1 MSDQDELPPDVP
13 DKLFYRIG
21 EAAEIVGVEPHVLRY
36 WEGEFKMRPTRSP
49 SGQRMFKRKDL
60 AKFLRIRKL
69 LHDEGFTIAGAR
81 KALSEASA
89 PSAAEPASATSSV
102 NGSAAL
108 ERIEAIRSQI
118 ARVRKE
124 FSLRGPTGEQESR

>member
-81 KALSEASA
+81 KALSETGA
-89 PSAAEPASATSSV
+89 PSTTEPTSAASSV

-124 FSLRGPTGEQESR
+124 FSLRGPTGDQESH